1 VSETVASLHDGSV
14 VMSGVKRCV
23 AAFATG
29 GKVTAE
35 ETEAALTDIMAGAA
49 TPSQVGAFLLG
60 E

>member
-1 VSETVASLHDGSV
+1 
-14 VMSGVKRCV
+14 MSGVKRCV